1 MGFMVAN
8 FQLKR
13 SASAADETWL
23 QTTICDAHRRQCP
36 YDVIR
41 VHSLPR
47 QRRNAILR
55 DAEDCEVTHVK
66 ADIIM
71 IERQLANSERRI
83 MPELIE
89 CEWRPVQDK
98 HNEYMSPFA
107 LL

>member
-1 MGFMVAN
+1 M
-8 FQLKR
+8 
-13 SASAADETWL
+13 S
-23 QTTICDAHRRQCP
+23 IC
-36 YDVIR
+36 VIR
-41 VHSLPR
+41 AHSLPR

-89 CEWRPVQDK
+89 CEWRTATGEDD
-98 HNEYMSPFA
+98 HYRFA
-107 LL
+107 VAL